1 MTTVADTQIDLAVWA
16 RDLDAER
23 KRVRAVNAERVR
35 NRG

>member
-1 MTTVADTQIDLAVWA
+1 MTTATDTQIDLAAWA

-23 KRVRAVNAERVR
+23 KRVRAVNADRVR